1 MTKRSGL
8 GRSLARVVATTLCL
22 SAFAFAPL
30 AAQGG
35 PPGGPPGGRP
45 PGGGGQRGG
54 RGMPEA
60 QRMEME
66 RRLQELIDEKV
77 RQQLQPTEE
86 QFTKLRDVASRMEQ
100 ERRALRNEEM
110 TTRFAL
116 RQELLAG
123 DKADEG
129 KVAEFLER
137 MPRFERRRLDLMER
151 EQKELAKFLT
161 PSQRARYIGLQ
172 DELRREMQD
181 MMQRRRGGM
190 DKDDG
195 QGRGQGR
202 RPPPPATNR
211 Q

>member
-1 MTKRSGL
+1 MTLRPGF
-8 GRSLARVVATTLCL
+8 GRSLSRIVATSLCL
-22 SAFAFAPL
+22 TALAFAPL

-45 PGGGGQRGG
+45 PGGGQRGA

-60 QRMEME
+60 QRLEME

-172 DELRREMQD
+172 DELRRGMQD
-181 MMQRRRGGM
+181 VQRRRMGADSAGGPTGRGGM
-190 DKDDG
+190 
-195 QGRGQGR
+195 R
-202 RPPPPATNR
+202 RQPPPPSGR
-211 Q
+211 P